1 MNGEGHALMELS
13 KVRLLEIPFFQRAYV
28 WGKTDF
34 EELLDSLNDAPTGRM
49 PFFGSLILKHIKEE
63 NEDLN
68 GKHYLVID
76 GQQRITTFSILIRV
90 ILDLLE
96 RDACENNN
104 QTYNIAL
111 NNINY
116 TLLTQFL
123 YIVKSEGMQNVYIKR
138 LVPADVDAKA
148 FKAVMSTDYRNRN
161 AEINRIQ
168 SEYNEDDGK
177 NPVIYAYE
185 YFYEQ
190 LSGTDN
196 IKRFNDVFSRLVNQA
211 NSLIWIILDENDD
224 EQKIFNSV
232 NSLGK
237 NLTSADIIKN
247 NLFQK
252 LKEKAK
258 EKENRDEYVIDFYSD
273 TWVTTFD
280 NTIDL
285 RSFWYKEI
293 SVGRI
298 LTSNLE
304 MFMKDYAIIYQFY
317 HAKDTGGFSGLNRS
331 YNEYIKNKS
340 LGELELFI
348 KDLCEYAET
357 YYQYKKDYADNTSFI
372 WDDPVNRLL
381 LIMDAMNTTTFDPY
395 ILKVIKDNGD
405 DKEQRL
411 FNLEKFFLKR
421 FIYGATGK
429 NYNQCCENLIK
440 KTYDGNQS
448 DIDYFISYM
457 KESPAKNDS
466 YIDKFRGMTNDQGK
480 LFIYLLEM
488 IDRKEKGIT
497 RYSDNFLNYHE
508 YSLEHI
514 MPQKWNENWSDVKC
528 QDEKGKTISPKKPD
542 DINKVRNNAVKSLG
556 NFALLTGPLNASV
569 GNAPFKIKINGNG
582 KYEGIRY
589 FSGNLKIAKELVE
602 LCDKNVQ
609 WNEKHIFEH
618 EKAYFDKLN
627 QYYSFLSI

>member
-1 MNGEGHALMELS
+1 MNGEGHALMDLS

-28 WGKTDF
+28 WGNPDF
-34 EELLDSLNDAPTGRM
+34 DELLDSLNDAPAGRM
-49 PFFGSLILKHIKEE
+49 PFFGSLILKHIKET
-63 NEDLN
+63 NEDIE

-90 ILDLLE
+90 ILDLLDK
-96 RDACENNN
+96 DAKENNN

-116 TLLTQFL
+116 TSLTQFL
-123 YIVKSEGMQNVYIKR
+123 YIVKSEGMKNVYTQR
-138 LVPADVDAKA
+138 LVPAEVDAKA
-148 FKAVMSTDYRNRN
+148 FKAIMSTEYMKRNE
-161 AEINRIQ
+161 EINKIKA
-168 SEYNEDDGK
+168 DDAD
-177 NPVIYAYE
+177 NPVIHAYE
-185 YFYEQ
+185 YFYDHF
-190 LSGTDN
+190 SGPQK
-196 IKRFNDVFSRLVNQA
+196 ISLLMSVFTRLVNQA

-252 LKEKAK
+252 IKEKATD
-258 EKENRDEYVIDFYSD
+258 KENRDKYVIDFYSN
-273 TWVTTFD
+273 TWTNTFD
-280 NTIDL
+280 STIEL
-285 RSFWYKEI
+285 KSFWYKEI
-293 SVGRI
+293 TVGRI

-304 MFMKDYAIIYQFY
+304 MFLKDYAIIYQFY
-317 HAKDTGGFSGLNRS
+317 HAKDSGGFSGLNKS
-331 YNEYIKNKS
+331 YNEYIKNKT
-340 LGELELFI
+340 LDQLESFI
-348 KDLCEYAET
+348 NDMCDYANS
-357 YYQYKKDYADNTSFI
+357 YYQYKKAYAGNTSFI
-372 WDDPVNRLL
+372 WDDYVNRLL

-395 ILKVIKDNGD
+395 ILKVMKENGE

-421 FIYGATGK
+421 FVYCATGK

-440 KTYDGNQS
+440 KTYDGDQS
-448 DIDYFISYM
+448 DIDYFVSYM

-466 YIDKFRGMTNDQGK
+466 YIDKFRSMTNDQGK

-497 RYSDNFLNYHE
+497 RYSDNFKTFHDYT
-508 YSLEHI
+508 LEHI
-514 MPQKWNENWSDVKC
+514 MPQKWNEHWSDVKC
-528 QDEKGKTISPKKPD
+528 QDEKGNIISFKKPED
-542 DINKVRNNAVKSLG
+542 FNRVRNNAIKSLG

-569 GNAPFKIKINGNG
+569 GNAAFKTKINGNE
-582 KYEGIRY
+582 KYEGIKY

-602 LCDKNVQ
+602 LCNNNVQ
-609 WNEKHIFEH
+609 WNEKLIFEH